1 MSAYGCYTK
10 FTTQAGQRDAL
21 VSLLLSAADSGE
33 TLAGCQLYVINTSPT
48 ESEVVWVTEVWRSQ
62 ADHDAS
68 LTLVSVRALIQ
79 QALPLLAG
87 APERIDVQ
95 PVGGVGLAQA
105 PD

>member
-1 MSAYGCYTK
+1 MAAYGCYTK

-21 VSLLLSAADSGE
+21 VSLLLSGAAGDE
-33 TLAGCQLYVINTSPT
+33 TLAGCQLYVINMSP
-48 ESEVVWVTEVWRSQ
+48 SEPEAVWVTEVWRSQ
-62 ADHDAS
+62 ADHDVS
-68 LTLVSVRALIQ
+68 LTLASVRALIQ

-95 PVGGVGLAQA
+95 PVGGFGLAQA